1 MFASFNMLSNELT
14 QDVPEA
20 QMKVFNHAVVAARD
34 RHIGVHHCFEF
45 AAVVADE
52 SNGAYAVLVRPT
64 NSFYDVLGVP

>member
-1 MFASFNMLSNELT
+1 
-14 QDVPEA
+14 
-20 QMKVFNHAVVAARD
+20 MKVFNHAVVAARD